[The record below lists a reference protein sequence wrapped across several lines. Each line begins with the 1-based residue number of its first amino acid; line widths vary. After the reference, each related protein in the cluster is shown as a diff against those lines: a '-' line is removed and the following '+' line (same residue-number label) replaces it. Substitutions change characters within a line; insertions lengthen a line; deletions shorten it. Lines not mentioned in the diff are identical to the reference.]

1 MNLSYSHVHLH
12 RISLVPFRTF
22 KGPLFSKPVTGQ
34 KLFLAVSYSKLAL
47 VVGFL
52 QIWRVTLVSIR
63 TKKPKRFLR
72 DPKISLV
79 FLIRTDRVYFVHTCL
94 RTFGKMHPFT
104 RSSRIHDDFEFKF

>member
-47 VVGFL
+47 AFSLTL
-52 QIWRVTLVSIR
+52 QRLFDVKTLLKKKNLNCDKLDTLVSQN
-63 TKKPKRFLR
+63 
-72 DPKISLV
+72 V
-79 FLIRTDRVYFVHTCL
+79 
-94 RTFGKMHPFT
+94 
-104 RSSRIHDDFEFKF
+104 